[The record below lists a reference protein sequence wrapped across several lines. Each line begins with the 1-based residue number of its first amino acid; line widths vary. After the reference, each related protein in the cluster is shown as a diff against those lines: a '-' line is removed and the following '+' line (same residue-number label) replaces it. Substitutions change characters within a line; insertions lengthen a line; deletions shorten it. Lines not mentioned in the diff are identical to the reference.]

1 MKRDEEPPTED
12 KGNDRLTN
20 EQRRLIE
27 DYVREL
33 RSMIEKLRKPC
44 SEVAVVASCGSI
56 NFSPR
61 QAPTR
66 RSVDRSRIGSPA
78 GGLRGPFPSSAH
90 RASRISSMLT
100 GVLSPYGARKAGQD
114 AMADASDAHE
124 ARIAR
129 FSEKL
134 SAGSATTSRGW
145 LNTVPG

>member
-44 SEVAVVASCGSI
+44 SEAVVASCGSI

-61 QAPTR
+61 QAPAR
-66 RSVDRSRIGSPA
+66 RSADRSRIGSPV
-78 GGLRGPFPSSAH
+78 GGLREPFPSSAQGFENFVNAH
-90 RASRISSMLT
+90 RSHQPIRRAQDR
-100 GVLSPYGARKAGQD
+100 AGCD
-114 AMADASDAHE
+114 GG
-124 ARIAR
+124 R
-129 FSEKL
+129 
-134 SAGSATTSRGW
+134 
-145 LNTVPG
+145 VVCP

>member
-1 MKRDEEPPTED
+1 MKRDEEPPSEN

-44 SEVAVVASCGSI
+44 SEAVVASCGSI
-56 NFSPR
+56 NFSPH
-61 QAPTR
+61 QAPAR
-66 RSVDRSRIGSPA
+66 RSADRSRIGSPV

-100 GVLSPYGARKAGQD
+100 GAISPSGRAQGRAGCD
-114 AMADASDAHE
+114 GG
-124 ARIAR
+124 R
-129 FSEKL
+129 
-134 SAGSATTSRGW
+134 
-145 LNTVPG
+145 VVCP